1 MVVFIPGNFNTLHIG
16 HLRLFQFCTQKRL
29 EIIIGLYGDNE
40 VGVDESFTFRKS
52 NLSSVGLIKKIIK
65 LTRKN
70 YLKTLNNIKPDFLLK
85 GSDRSLTEAEEK
97 YLSDSSCE
105 VIFNSANQ
113 IIAKKPNRNDI
124 KKLQLNFL
132 NRHRINVK
140 KIIDKI
146 SITRKSVAV
155 FGDLI
160 IDEYIKCNT
169 NGISQEDDHTIYSI
183 QDSKKILGGAFLS
196 VSLLSEISKK
206 VIYFNPVEDNLYMD
220 INKLD
225 FNSNIHLLKS
235 KQKNHIIKKRFTD
248 GKGQVVFRLTDY
260 NHSNNKFYDEQI
272 LESFV
277 NKINEI
283 DYVIFSDFNYGSLS
297 DNLVL
302 KIKNICKK
310 RNIPIFADSQYSS
323 QFGDLKK
330 YNNVTLVTPTEYE
343 ARCCLQSNDGLALLA
358 EKLAKELSCRYLV
371 ITLGEFGIF
380 IIDNVSKRSIDIFPA
395 LNISPKYISGAGD
408 TLLSYLSFGLVNDLT
423 IWEAAYLASVA
434 VSLKLNTHNTKIIKS
449 VQKYLKRQ
457 L

>member
-1 MVVFIPGNFNTLHIG
+1 MIVFIPGNFNKFHIG
-16 HLRLFQFCTQKRL
+16 HLRLFQFCIQKKL
-29 EIIIGLYGDNE
+29 EIIIGLYDDNE
-40 VGVDESFTFRKS
+40 PGVDESFAFRKS
-52 NLSSVGLIKKIIK
+52 NLYSVGYIKKIIK

-70 YLKTLNNIKPDFLLK
+70 YLNTLNNIKPDFLLK
-85 GSDRSLTEAEEK
+85 GSDRSLSDTEKK

-113 IIAKKPNRNDI
+113 IITKKPNRNDI
-124 KKLQLNFL
+124 KNLQLNFL
-132 NRHRINVK
+132 NRHNINVK
-140 KIIDKI
+140 KIINKI
-146 SITRKSVAV
+146 SVTSKSVAI

-160 IDEYIKCNT
+160 IDEYITCNS

-183 QDSKKILGGAFLS
+183 QGSKKIFGGSFIA
-196 VSLLSEISKK
+196 VSLLSEISKQ
-206 VIYFNPVEDNLYMD
+206 VIYLNPVDDYFYKD
-220 INKLD
+220 INKFD
-225 FNSNIHLLKS
+225 FNSNIYLLKS
-235 KQKNHIIKKRFTD
+235 KQKNHVIKKRFID
-248 GKGQVVFRLTDY
+248 GKGQVLFRLTDF
-260 NHSNNKFYDEQI
+260 NDSNSKFYDEQI
-272 LESFV
+272 LKCFV
-277 NKINEI
+277 DKLNEI
-283 DYVIFSDFNYGSLS
+283 DYVIFSDFNYGSVS

-310 RNIPIFADSQYSS
+310 RNIPIFADSQSSS

-343 ARCCLQSNDGLALLA
+343 ARSCLQSNDGLALLA

-408 TLLSYLSFGLVNDLT
+408 TLLAYLSFGLVNDLN

-434 VSLKLNTHNTKIIKS
+434 VSVKLNTHNTKIIKS
-449 VQKYLKRQ
+449 VIKYLKRQ